1 MTQQKKKREMYKLT
15 KMQTRFVIIF
25 ASIIALAVVIIPIVL
40 SLVEKRKENT
50 ISCKVTISTGIPEI
64 QDYSFKVRYGTK
76 IEEIKTKLQEA
87 AGYYLI
93 GVYSDSERLD
103 SLDNKDKLKQDKTL
117 YLKYDLIFA
126 LDNFD
131 DGYAIKGIKSQYL
144 SNENIVIPATH
155 SGKKII
161 AIANSAFFG
170 NSKIK
175 TVRMSDNII
184 SIGDNA
190 FLNCSKLENIILSN
204 NLESIGTSAFSLCRS
219 LNNII
224 IPESV
229 KEIKTSAFI
238 ECINLKLITI
248 KSLDVYRAM
257 NGDSELDAG
266 YIHKFAEE
274 IKVLKLADDGT
285 NTYIN
290 NNYIKT
296 EGEEYNTYTKN
307 LA

>member
-1 MTQQKKKREMYKLT
+1 MTHQKKKKEMYKLT

-50 ISCKVTISTGIPEI
+50 ISCKVTISTGLPEI

-87 AGYYLI
+87 AGYSLI

-190 FLNCSKLENIILSN
+190 FLNCSKL
-204 NLESIGTSAFSLCRS
+204 
-219 LNNII
+219 
-224 IPESV
+224 P
-229 KEIKTSAFI
+229 
-238 ECINLKLITI
+238 
-248 KSLDVYRAM
+248 
-257 NGDSELDAG
+257 
-266 YIHKFAEE
+266 
-274 IKVLKLADDGT
+274 
-285 NTYIN
+285 
-290 NNYIKT
+290 
-296 EGEEYNTYTKN
+296 
-307 LA
+307 

>member
-1 MTQQKKKREMYKLT
+1 M
-15 KMQTRFVIIF
+15 
-25 ASIIALAVVIIPIVL
+25 
-40 SLVEKRKENT
+40 
-50 ISCKVTISTGIPEI
+50 TISTGLPEI
-64 QDYSFKVRYGTK
+64 QDYSFKVRYGIK

-190 FLNCSKLENIILSN
+190 FLNCSKLEI
-204 NLESIGTSAFSLCRS
+204 
-219 LNNII
+219 
-224 IPESV
+224 
-229 KEIKTSAFI
+229 
-238 ECINLKLITI
+238 
-248 KSLDVYRAM
+248 
-257 NGDSELDAG
+257 
-266 YIHKFAEE
+266 
-274 IKVLKLADDGT
+274 
-285 NTYIN
+285 
-290 NNYIKT
+290 
-296 EGEEYNTYTKN
+296 
-307 LA
+307 